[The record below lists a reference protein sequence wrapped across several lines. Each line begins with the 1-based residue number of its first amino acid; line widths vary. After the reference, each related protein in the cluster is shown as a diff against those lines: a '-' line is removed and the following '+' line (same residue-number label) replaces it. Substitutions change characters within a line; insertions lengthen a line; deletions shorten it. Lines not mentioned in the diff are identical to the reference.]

1 MVTVVAPDQVG
12 ISGITWTNKDAG
24 IVPDT
29 GGRTAYG
36 TLVHKN
42 TEPRVFVFP
51 DVTGNVVLTT
61 NANRLSN
68 KTISNSTFDGISIN
82 SPVILNSR
90 ISGITPL
97 EVVSGGFGKTVF
109 SGFFDF
115 SNVDFSSGL
124 ELSKFQNNGIE
135 NADLGGEFNWRKFA
149 PNSVTTVKITDNT
162 VESADLFSRDLLGAV
177 TTDKIGSGAVDTR
190 HMIDS
195 TIGLRPDILLNPF
208 RIVPGAEMADNS
220 VRTRHIQ
227 ADAVNSSKIS
237 NGTITLADINSNV
250 VLPPPSTG
258 GNSYHFILENQ
269 SYSNYRTK
277 HTIVQHNYSGALRV
291 YICNTESQIR
301 LQLWR
306 NNTRIFNTQPSIPN
320 LRNKCRDFSLSIQ
333 SNSLQVGDILYVFKS
348 TADRILSFYTIYEA
362 E

>member
-24 IVPDT
+24 VVPDT

-36 TLVHKN
+36 TLVHEN

-68 KTISNSTFDGISIN
+68 KTISNSTFDEISIN

-97 EVVSGGFGKTVF
+97 EVASGGFGKTVL

-135 NADLGGEFNWRKFA
+135 NVDLGGEFNWRKFA

-162 VESADLFSRDLLGAV
+162 VESVDLFSRGLLGAV

-190 HMIDS
+190 HIRDGQ
-195 TIGLRPDILLNPF
+195 IGSGEIA
-208 RIVPGAEMADNS
+208 VNS

-237 NGTITLADINSNV
+237 NGTITLADMNSNV
-250 VLPPPSTG
+250 VLPPSSTANV
-258 GNSYHFILENQ
+258 GNYYYWMLNRGESRFI
-269 SYSNYRTK
+269 
-277 HTIVQHNYSGALRV
+277 IVQHDYSGALRM
-291 YICNTESQIR
+291 YLCNSNADVR

-306 NNTRIFNTQPSIPN
+306 NGGRIYNTTLYVNNNRSRCTDISVPM
-320 LRNKCRDFSLSIQ
+320 RG
-333 SNSLQVGDILYVFKS
+333 NSLQVGDALYIDKLRDDS
-348 TADRILSFYTIYEA
+348 RLSHYIVYEA

>member
-24 IVPDT
+24 VVPDT

-68 KTISNSTFDGISIN
+68 KTISNSTFDEISIN

-97 EVVSGGFGKTVF
+97 EVASGGLGKTVL
-109 SGFFDF
+109 SGFFDS
-115 SNVDFSSGL
+115 SNFDFSRKLS
-124 ELSKFQNNGIE
+124 LSKFQNNGIE
-135 NADLGGEFNWRKFA
+135 NIDLDGEFDTYKFA
-149 PNSVTTVKITDNT
+149 TNSVTTIKIADN
-162 VESADLFSRDLLGAV
+162 AV
-177 TTDKIGSGAVDTR
+177 GSLQIKLSEVTSIKIGSGAIDTR
-190 HMIDS
+190 HLRNGV
-195 TIGLRPDILLNPF
+195 IGNTLSVVGGRTFVYGNELALNS
-208 RIVPGAEMADNS
+208 IS
-220 VRTRHIQ
+220 TRHIQ

-258 GNSYHFILENQ
+258 GNFYYWVLRSRPRFAI
-269 SYSNYRTK
+269 T
-277 HTIVQHNYSGALRV
+277 QHSYSGAVRMYL
-291 YICNTESQIR
+291 CGSNTRITFQI
-301 LQLWR
+301 WR
-306 NNTRIFNTQPSIPN
+306 NNTRIHNTSVTGSN
-320 LRNKCRDFSLSIQ
+320 LTGICGDYSVNMSGH
-333 SNSLQVGDILYVFKS
+333 SLQVGDLLYVTKS
-348 TADRILSFYTIYEA
+348 SRDSLNSHCVIYEA